1 MPQYT
6 LRLFIDRLAPKA
18 EVKLPACNRVLYVRE
33 GDAQVRAGGQA
44 AGLAADSAWHGA
56 GPVAVSAGTAGATL
70 LRWEIVG
77 GGAPAGELSSPGL
90 DSALTLAHGVEL
102 GDPGG
107 CLMRCDRVDF
117 PPGGIAYLHVH
128 RGPGIRFLLAG
139 GARIEVNGNGH
150 DIAPGGAW
158 FEAGPDPVLALASKT
173 ERTAFARVMIL
184 PREIRGKSSI
194 RYLRPEDA
202 DKPKTQ
208 TYRVFVDEPIQLP

>member
-1 MPQYT
+1 MAKFE
-6 LRLFIDRLAPKA
+6 LRLYTDRLAPKA
-18 EVKLPACNRVLYVRE
+18 EAKWPACNRVLYVRE
-33 GDAQVRAGGQA
+33 GDAQVRCGGQA

-70 LRWEIVG
+70 LRWEIVAG
-77 GGAPAGELSSPGL
+77 GSTAGELSAPGL
-90 DSALTLAHGVEL
+90 DSAPTLAHGVEL
-102 GDPGG
+102 GEPGG
-107 CLMRCDRVDF
+107 YLMRCDRVDF
-117 PPGGIAYLHVH
+117 PLGGVAYLHVH
-128 RGPGIRFLLAG
+128 RGPGIRCLLAG

-184 PREIRGKSSI
+184 PRELRGKSSI

-208 TYRVFVDEPIQLP
+208 TYRVFVDEPIDLP